1 LTFSWNDPKDR
12 AKIVRLT
19 ADLRNA
25 QVELLSATCAAD
37 RLRLHYSAEDIV
49 RFGERQ
55 ILHKAI
61 SSANALCTYFASIAQ
76 ELESLSSSA
85 SELDK

>member
-1 LTFSWNDPKDR
+1 LTFSWDDPKDR

-25 QVELLSATCAAD
+25 QVELLSAACAAD
-37 RLRLHYSAEDIV
+37 RLRLHYSAEDVV

-61 SSANALCTYFASIAQ
+61 SSANALCSYFSSLAQ
-76 ELESLSSSA
+76 KLESVSSA
-85 SELDK
+85 RELDK